1 MQLNNQPTNQPIK
14 PNLNHPTNQ
23 PTLCRSCLP
32 LLQQEGENDGA
43 EELGIANLGGVYF
56 VLFVGSIFAS
66 IYGFVEWICHV
77 YGTARRNKVSFKT
90 ELIEEFRFVMQ
101 CSGNTRPVKY
111 PKNSSRSRSRS
122 SRSRSHSRSHSRSS
136 SKSSTLSVDSLP
148 LDESKLHHISEHT
161 KHAK

>member
-1 MQLNNQPTNQPIK
+1 MKLNSLFENTHIPILQQKQHQWPCHGLPHHTLRTPHSALRHPPSAVRSPWCIRPCNRLHSTMQLNNQPTNQPIK

-23 PTLCRSCLP
+23 PTLRRSCLP

-77 YGTARRNKVSFKT
+77 YGTARRNKV
-90 ELIEEFRFVMQ
+90 
-101 CSGNTRPVKY
+101 PVWPGRAYLCNK
-111 PKNSSRSRSRS
+111 
-122 SRSRSHSRSHSRSS
+122 
-136 SKSSTLSVDSLP
+136 
-148 LDESKLHHISEHT
+148 
-161 KHAK
+161 